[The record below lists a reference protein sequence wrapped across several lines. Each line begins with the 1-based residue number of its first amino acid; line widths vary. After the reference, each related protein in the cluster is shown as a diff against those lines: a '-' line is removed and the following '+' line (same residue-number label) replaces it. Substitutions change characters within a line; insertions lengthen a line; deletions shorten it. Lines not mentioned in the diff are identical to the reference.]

1 MNWDDA
7 GSLVLKGLA
16 TVLIVGLN
24 AFFVAA
30 EFALVRVRETQLRPL
45 EERGSRRARLAR
57 HIVRNLDR
65 YLSTVQLG
73 ITLCGLGVGALVEP
87 FFSELL
93 HPVYGALGLESPEVR
108 RTISFLVGFLI
119 NTFVLIAVGELAPK
133 SIALRKAVPI
143 SLAVAHPLWLI
154 YWTCFPLI
162 WALNR
167 TAGWVLRRLGLGDP
181 AMAEAHHTEDELRL
195 MITSA
200 ERSRSGP
207 GATPSLGRDLVLNAL
222 DLRSR
227 RARDVMQPRPE
238 IVVFDTEDG
247 IEACV
252 KVAEETRY
260 SRFPLCEGGNADRML
275 GVVHTKDLYAQRHRV
290 RTAAQLRPWA
300 RALIY
305 VPETARLERVLHFL
319 LDRRLHMAVVVDEYG
334 GTVGLVTLENI
345 LEELVG
351 EIQDEFDHEKPLMT
365 QVDDHTWEVAGNLPL
380 YELAEL
386 VGEPLQGAGVSS
398 VGGWLTQRLG
408 GFPTEGDLVPVGRYV
423 MRVEEALGPRV
434 ARVRVTPAGMAGQGR
449 QDGATPG
456 PASAPTDTIS

>member
-1 MNWDDA
+1 M
-7 GSLVLKGLA
+7 LKGLA

-57 HIVRNLDR
+57 YIVRNLDR

-87 FFSELL
+87 LFSELL
-93 HPVYGALGLESPEVR
+93 HPVYGAVGLQSPEVR

-143 SLAVAHPLWLI
+143 SLVVAHPLWLI

-162 WALNR
+162 WSLNR
-167 TAGWVLRRLGLGDP
+167 TSGWVLRRLGLGDP
-181 AMAEAHHTEDELRL
+181 AMAEAHHSEDELRL

-200 ERSRSGP
+200 ERSRSEP
-207 GATPSLGRDLVLNAL
+207 GSTPALGRDLVLNAL

-227 RARDVMQPRPE
+227 RAREVMQPRPE
-238 IVVFDTEDG
+238 IVVFDTEDT

-260 SRFPLCEGGNADRML
+260 SRFPLCEGGNPDRML
-275 GVVHTKDLYAQRHRV
+275 GVVHTKDLYAQRHRTG
-290 RTAAQLRPWA
+290 TAAQLRPWA

-305 VPETARLERVLHFL
+305 IPETARLERVLHFL

-351 EIQDEFDHEKPLMT
+351 EIQDEFDQEKPLKT
-365 QVDDHTWEVAGNLPL
+365 RVDEHTWEVAGNLPL
-380 YELAEL
+380 HELSEL
-386 VGEPLQGAGVSS
+386 VGEPLQGVGVSS

-408 GFPTEGDLVPVGRYV
+408 GFPGEGDTVPVGGYV
-423 MRVEEALGPRV
+423 LRVEEALGPRV
-434 ARVRVTPAGMAGQGR
+434 ARVRVVRA
-449 QDGATPG
+449 G
-456 PASAPTDTIS
+456 PAAGDADRHTPTGPGSSEKDS